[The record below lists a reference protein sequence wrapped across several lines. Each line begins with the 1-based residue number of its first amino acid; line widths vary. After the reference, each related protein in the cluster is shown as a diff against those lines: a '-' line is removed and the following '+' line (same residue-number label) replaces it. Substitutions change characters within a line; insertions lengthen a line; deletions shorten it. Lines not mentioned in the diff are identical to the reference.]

1 MAGKG
6 RILRKACKHWT
17 EETQK
22 QQDTPIWI

>member
-22 QQDTPIWI
+22 QQDTPI